1 MAFKITPDGGFYVDD
16 TSFNVD
22 YNKKQVSLKGGTSGN
37 DITADGGMFNLGT
50 VLSGDET
57 LNIEL
62 ADSNKTA
69 GIGFSAEGVT
79 ISSETDDSPTAS
91 VRVIE
96 NTVEIKG
103 NNTTMTVNST
113 GVSFGGEAL
122 KNVGTIGGSSG
133 DVVIENNLD
142 LNNHKIS
149 NIATPTDNNDA
160 VNKLYVDNK
169 KGVAVANPAGTEGEQ
184 LQNYFKCFINK
195 SKKCRFNCA
204 IIRKV

>member
-37 DITADGGMFNLGT
+37 DITADGGMFNPGA

-57 LNIEL
+57 LNI
-62 ADSNKTA
+62 
-69 GIGFSAEGVT
+69 
-79 ISSETDDSPTAS
+79 
-91 VRVIE
+91 
-96 NTVEIKG
+96 
-103 NNTTMTVNST
+103 
-113 GVSFGGEAL
+113 
-122 KNVGTIGGSSG
+122 
-133 DVVIENNLD
+133 D

-184 LQNYFKCFINK
+184 LQTTLNALLTSLRNAGLIAQ
-195 SKKCRFNCA
+195 S
-204 IIRKV
+204 